1 MDELHLRAWWTFVLL
16 LAISYF
22 PLKKQ
27 RSAAAILMV
36 AAWNISGWNERNWGV
51 FDRKLLQQVQVFEL
65 IKAMFGYL
73 SNQVCTKRR
82 TSAWSTK

>member
-51 FDRKLLQQVQVFEL
+51 FDRKLLQQVQVFGL
-65 IKAMFGYL
+65 IKAQLFA
-73 SNQVCTKRR
+73 
-82 TSAWSTK
+82 AWRGAACGRPEFL